1 MATSPSPLDTQTKQS
16 RGFGLITPE
25 RVLYGETMKVKT
37 ALYVY
42 HNQYSW
48 QDQPEITAF
57 TYRVDDNEHR
67 TFVGEQEVELHIPD
81 EYDPRAQKIAAL
93 EKQKQKIMAE
103 YQKSVTDINERISK
117 LQALE
122 YTA

>member
-1 MATSPSPLDTQTKQS
+1 
-16 RGFGLITPE
+16 
-25 RVLYGETMKVKT
+25 MKVKT

-42 HNQYSW
+42 HTQYSW
-48 QDQPEITAF
+48 QEQPEITAF

-81 EYDPRAQKIAAL
+81 EYDLRAQKIAAL
-93 EKQKQKIMAE
+93 EKQKQKVMAD
-103 YQKSVTDINERISK
+103 YQMTVAEINNRISN